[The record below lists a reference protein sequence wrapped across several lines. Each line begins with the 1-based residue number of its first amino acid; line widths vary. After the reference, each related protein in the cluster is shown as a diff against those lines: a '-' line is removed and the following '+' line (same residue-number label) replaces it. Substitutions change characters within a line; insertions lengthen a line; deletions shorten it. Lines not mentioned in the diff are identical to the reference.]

1 MSPPRKQL
9 VSTVKGIWRTA
20 ASRPSANSHQR
31 KNTTKKRRRRLRRSG
46 SRHERKPMRMRETAL
61 TCMAKP
67 TRVHSW
73 AIVRRMKRGV
83 PLPAVS
89 TPDHRI
95 TARTLPAT
103 PGQRA
108 SKMWEDEDG
117 CRSSS
122 AQFHRSILVRQ
133 SRLTLLERERSEM
146 QWERNSARSRVFCR
160 CALALLKWRKR
171 MYDVRCMACQLL
183 SVVRRAWTA
192 GVCVFG
198 WIFA

>member
-117 CRSSS
+117 CRSSF

-133 SRLTLLERERSEM
+133 SRLTLLEWGRSEM
-146 QWERNSARSRVFCR
+146 QCKRNRQSRFLPMRSRHVEVE
-160 CALALLKWRKR
+160 KPH
-171 MYDVRCMACQLL
+171 VRCMVCQLL
-183 SVVRRAWTA
+183 SVVRRPWTA